1 MACKIKLKTG
11 FYKTTD
17 VYITVENKS
26 IILSPVNS
34 LSISD
39 IIISDEDII
48 EITII
53 NKKNKSIQF
62 ELYTNKKLYTASFIL
77 NASTNEVKNV
87 IRKLILDFNKKIIIE
102 KED

>member
-34 LSISD
+34 LNKSD
-39 IIISDEDII
+39 IVINDKDLI
-48 EITII
+48 EIIII
-53 NKKNKSIQF
+53 NKKGKNIQIEF
-62 ELYTNKKLYTASFIL
+62 YTNKKLYTASFVL
-77 NASTNEVKNV
+77 NSNTDE
-87 IRKLILDFNKKIIIE
+87 IGDIIYKLILDFNKKIIIDRE
-102 KED
+102 E